1 MFADIAQHRIT
12 RNIRLGI
19 KNLDLHKTRSLL
31 TTLGVVFGVA
41 SVIAMLSVGEGAS
54 RQALEQIRK
63 LGSNLI
69 ILSSVKP
76 AADEQGG
83 VQQNSRMLIYGL
95 LYDDQ
100 LRIAECVPHAST
112 IVPVRLIRNEA
123 RLKGRA
129 IDLRVVA
136 TGAEWFDIVKREML
150 AGRRL
155 NSADIERNARV
166 CVLTEHGA
174 RKLLATEHTLG
185 VDISLGDR
193 NLEVVGIVQ
202 SETGGSAV
210 QLPDQEIDIYIP
222 ITTAIE
228 SYGEVIA
235 ERTSGSHNIELVQ
248 LHRLLVEID
257 HIGNVERSAQA
268 IEAMLA
274 RFHERKDY
282 DMSVPL
288 TLLRQAEAT
297 KRTFNIVLGSIAG
310 ISLLV
315 GGIGIMNIMLASV
328 TERTRE
334 IGVRRAVGA
343 KRSQIIGQFII
354 ETVVLSGA
362 GGVIGTLLGV
372 AIPWLITALTGMP
385 TVVSPLSIVLALS
398 ISMTVGIV
406 FGLYP
411 AARAARLDPI
421 EALRHE

>member
-1 MFADIAQHRIT
+1 MQKTRIT
-12 RNIRLGI
+12 RNIGLGI
-19 KNLDLHKTRSLL
+19 KNLMLHKTRSLL

-69 ILSSVKP
+69 IVSSVKP
-76 AADEQGG
+76 VEDQQSGR
-83 VQQNSRMLIYGL
+83 QQNSRMLIYGL

-100 LRIAECVPHAST
+100 QRIEECIPHAET
-112 IVPVRLIRNEA
+112 IVPVRLVRKEA
-123 RLKGRA
+123 KLGERA
-129 IDLRVVA
+129 LDLRVVA
-136 TGAEWFDIVKREML
+136 TTAEWFGIVD
-150 AGRRL
+150 RRL
-155 NSADIERNARV
+155 LVGRTLNARDVDENRRV

-174 RKLLATEHTLG
+174 RKLLATEHTVGSDITLG
-185 VDISLGDR
+185 GR

-202 SETGGSAV
+202 SETGGSSV
-210 QLPDQEIDIYIP
+210 QLPDQQIDIYIP
-222 ITTAIE
+222 ISTAIE
-228 SYGEVIA
+228 SYGEIII
-235 ERTSGSHNIELVQ
+235 ERTSGSRNLEQIE

-257 HIGNVERSAQA
+257 RIENVEQSARA
-268 IEAMLA
+268 IEAMLQ
-274 RFHERKDY
+274 RFHPRGDY
-282 DMSVPL
+282 ELSVPL

-343 KRSQIIGQFII
+343 KRRQIVGQFII

-362 GGVIGTLLGV
+362 GGIIGTALGL
-372 AIPWLITALTGMP
+372 AIPWLITVSTGMP
-385 TVVSPLSIVLALS
+385 TAIMPLSIVLAIS